1 MNGIEGLILVEATVG
16 DIHMIENYVIE
27 ENSYTVTPMDGM
39 TESLHEY
46 EKYPILILDKK
57 KMVGFFIL
65 QTGESILNYTS
76 NPHAILLKDH
86 SVDKRYQKKGYGKAS
101 MEKLPEFIKK
111 NFSSINEIILLIDY
125 DNIGGQMMYLK
136 SGFKNTKNKVKELHG
151 YKFVYSKTITNYF

>member
-1 MNGIEGLILVEATVG
+1 MNGIEELILIEATVG
-16 DIHMIENYVIE
+16 DIPMIENYVIE
-27 ENSYTVTPMDGM
+27 KNPYTVTPIDGM

-46 EKYPILILDKK
+46 KKYPILILDKD

-86 SVDKRYQKKGYGKAS
+86 SVDKRYQKRGYGKLS

-111 NFSSINEIILLIDY
+111 HFSSINEVILLIDY

-136 SGFKNTKNKVKELHG
+136 SGFKDTKNRVKDLNG
-151 YKFVYSKTITNYF
+151 YKFIYSKIIIN

>member
-1 MNGIEGLILVEATVG
+1 MDGVEGLILLEATVG
-16 DIHMIENYVIE
+16 DIQMIENYVIE
-27 ENSYTVTPMDGM
+27 ENAYTVMPMDAM

-65 QTGESILNYTS
+65 QTGKSILKYTS
-76 NPHAILLKDH
+76 NPHAILLKNH

-101 MEKLPEFIKK
+101 MEKLPEFIKR

-125 DNIGGQMMYLK
+125 ENISGQMMYLK
-136 SGFKNTKNKVKELHG
+136 SGFKNTGNKVKESDE
-151 YKFVYSKTITNYF
+151 YKFVYAKHITN